1 MIYRRLDANGDYTFG
16 QGKQDFLRD
25 IDAVGQAI
33 MTRLKLLLEEWWED
47 RQDGLPLWQSILGA
61 TGAQNTRIADSLI
74 RARILGTENV
84 TGIASF
90 TSSFDRAPRA
100 YQFRAVVDTVYG
112 KVTVTNYPTKEA
124 SA

>member
-1 MIYRRLDANGDYTFG
+1 MIYRRLDASGDYTFG

-47 RQDGLPLWQSILGA
+47 TQDGLPLWQSILGA
-61 TGAQNTRIADSLI
+61 TGAKNTKIADSLI
-74 RARILGTENV
+74 RARIIGTENV
-84 TGIASF
+84 TGISSF
-90 TSSFDRAPRA
+90 TSTFNRDTRA
-100 YQFRAVVDTVYG
+100 YRFLAVVDTVYG